1 MISVPVAYLLFAG
14 VGLALFRVFKPA
26 VAALAVFLGG
36 WVLLPVGVFPDDT
49 ANVAFPYWITGL
61 AVPSQ
66 MLLTKAWVAPC
77 VALVG
82 ALAFD
87 WKTARQ
93 LRFSPF
99 DVPVV
104 LWCLWPLAQA
114 LVSPQADP
122 QAFLASLYL
131 AGAWGAPWLL
141 GRLYFNNADGQRLL
155 MQGMTWSALACLPI
169 ALIEGV
175 FRPGLA
181 YELLYG
187 VHPFHLDGADRYLGY
202 RPLGTFENGNQYGL
216 WMGLCAIAAVWLARA
231 APAAERRNA
240 TIAAALV
247 VAMALAAQSVGAVA
261 LMLVGLGLLFAV
273 EYVSLK
279 RMTIAA
285 IAVFV
290 LSGAVYFSGVIP
302 VRELATQTS
311 VGRAVVDTIKGVGR
325 GSFTWRV
332 SQDQKLLPLA
342 LERPLVG
349 SAQWDWWRSE
359 KVRPWGMPLLVTGQ
373 FGLVGLALC
382 FGLMLAPAVRVGLHA
397 PPRTAA
403 HLHATTTVMA
413 TLVVLTVVDML
424 LNSFVFFPA
433 LIAAGGLALSWRS
446 SAASATAK
454 AAPLRAEFTPY
465 RGPGTTTAS
474 PAKPIAK
481 PPAPAPAPRPTARRP
496 AGDDRPVRSPGDPRH
511 G

>member
-1 MISVPVAYLLFAG
+1 MISVPLAYLLFAG
-14 VGLALFRVFKPA
+14 VGVALFRAFRPA

-36 WVLLPVGVFPDDT
+36 WLLLPVGVFPADT
-49 ANVAFPYWITGL
+49 AGVAFPYWITGL

-114 LVSPQADP
+114 VLSPQADP
-122 QAFLASLYL
+122 QPLLASLYL
-131 AGAWGAPWLL
+131 AGSWGAPWLL
-141 GRLYFNNADGQRLL
+141 GRLYFGHAEGQRLL
-155 MQGMTWSALACLPI
+155 MQGLTWSALACLPI
-169 ALIEGV
+169 ALIEGA

-202 RPLGTFENGNQYGL
+202 RPLGFFENGNQYGL
-216 WMGLCAIAAVWLARA
+216 WMGLCAIAAVWLARS
-231 APAAERRNA
+231 APVAERRNA

-261 LMLVGLGLLFAV
+261 LMVIGLGLLFAV
-273 EYVSLK
+273 EFISLK
-279 RMTIAA
+279 RMTVAA

-290 LSGAVYFSGVIP
+290 LSGAVYFSGVVP

-342 LERPLVG
+342 LERPLLG
-349 SAQWDWWRSE
+349 SAQWDWWRPE

-382 FGLMLAPAVRVGLHA
+382 FGLLLAPAVRVGLHA
-397 PPRTAA
+397 PPRVAA
-403 HLHATTTVMA
+403 HVHATTTVMA
-413 TLVVLTVVDML
+413 TLVVLTVVDAL
-424 LNSFVFFPA
+424 LNSFIFFPA
-433 LIAAGGLALSWRS
+433 LIAAGGLALARQS
-446 SAASATAK
+446 SAAPATAR

-465 RGPGTTTAS
+465 RGPKTAAGPVPSS
-474 PAKPIAK
+474 PAPS
-481 PPAPAPAPRPTARRP
+481 PAAAPRPARRP